1 MKLLTIRFSMSSHDI
16 SLAPSFLQRLAQR
29 ESELRAILRPA
40 GEVADDAADGQAHEV
55 MDFKD
60 MADEQ
65 TRTMLDD
72 AQTERAAQ
80 ELEQLLAAR
89 LRIEDHSYG
98 NCLDCGEAIDLR
110 RLMAM
115 PSTPYCTACQ
125 AIHEQAHTHAGHPKH
140 PLQ

>member
-1 MKLLTIRFSMSSHDI
+1 MSSYDI
-16 SLAPSFLQRLAQR
+16 SLAPSFLQRIAQR
-29 ESELRAILRPA
+29 DSELRAILRPT
-40 GEVADDAADGQAHEV
+40 GDVADDAGNEQQHDV

-65 TRTMLDD
+65 TRAVLDD
-72 AQTERAAQ
+72 AQSERAAQ

-98 NCLDCGEAIDLR
+98 SCLDCGESIDLR
-110 RLMAM
+110 RLVAL
-115 PSTPYCTACQ
+115 PGTPYCTACQ
-125 AIHEQAHTHAGHPKH
+125 AIHEHTRPQAGHPKH